1 MSMTMPRRIFL
12 GVVGVIFI
20 VVIPLVAMSCSRA
33 RVAAEA
39 ASQEFR
45 ARMTTGAYRE
55 IILSAAPE
63 FQNATTELDFAK
75 AMEGVK
81 QRLGRWQSSEAPTW
95 KVFAGT
101 SRQTVTLTYNS
112 HFERGMAIE
121 EFVWRIQ
128 QGRPALA
135 GYHVK
140 SPVLVEQ

>member
-1 MSMTMPRRIFL
+1 MSMTMKRRIVL
-12 GVVGVIFI
+12 GVAGVIFI

-33 RVAAEA
+33 REAAEA

-45 ARMTTGAYRE
+45 ARITSGAYRE
-55 IILSAAPE
+55 IIQSAAPE
-63 FQNATTELDFAK
+63 FQNATTELAFAT

-81 QRLGRWQSSEAPTW
+81 QRLGPWQSSEVPTW

-101 SRQTVTLTYNS
+101 SGPTVTLTYNS
-112 HFERGMAIE
+112 HFERGTAIE
-121 EFVWRIQ
+121 EFVWRVQ

-140 SPVLVEQ
+140 SSALVAQ

>member
-1 MSMTMPRRIFL
+1 MKRRIFL

-20 VVIPLVAMSCSRA
+20 VGIPLVAMSCSRA
-33 RVAAEA
+33 REAAEA

-45 ARMTTGAYRE
+45 SRMTSGAYKE
-55 IILSAAPE
+55 IIQAAGPE
-63 FQNATTELDFAK
+63 FQTSTTELDFTK

-101 SRQTVTLTYNS
+101 SGQTVTLVYNS
-112 HFERGMAIE
+112 HFERGAAIE
-121 EFVWRIQ
+121 EFVWRVQ
-128 QGRPALA
+128 RGRPALA

-140 SPVLVEQ
+140 SSALVAQ